1 MQLVGQKAAAH
12 EMDIV
17 GIAII
22 RRAERHH
29 RSERGRTSG
38 RHLKAVEATP

>member
-22 RRAERHH
+22 RRAERDTTAA
-29 RSERGRTSG
+29 RPGR
-38 RHLKAVEATP
+38 LAAT